1 MSQLPPEVHRL
12 IDASLSEDQTF
23 NDPTTEAL
31 VPADIRGVGMVRA
44 KADGVLAGA
53 DVAMAVFR
61 RVDPDLETRTLLEDG
76 SVLSPGDD
84 IARLEGAA
92 ASILQA
98 ERIALN
104 FLQRMSGIATATH
117 HYVQAVEGC
126 KARIVDTRKTVPG
139 LRYLD
144 KYAVRMGGGYNHRLN
159 LADGILIKD
168 NHIQALR
175 SREMGLKEIIKL
187 ALSRASHT
195 IKVEVEVETLDEVRE
210 AVEAGAHIIM
220 LDNMTVDT
228 MGQAMDIIRG
238 RAVVEA
244 SGGITIDTVRQV
256 AETGVDLIS
265 IGGLTHSPSALD
277 IRARRP
283 RTGCGYPPA
292 GIRSPAASEVPAG
305 AAEPGPRVSIRGS
318 NGIAN

>member
-1 MSQLPPEVHRL
+1 MNQLPPDVHRL
-12 IDASLSEDQTF
+12 IDASLTEDQTF
-23 NDPTTEAL
+23 NDPTTQTL
-31 VPADIRGVGMVRA
+31 VPADIRGVGLVRA
-44 KADGVLAGA
+44 KAIGVLAGT
-53 DVAMAVFR
+53 DVAIAVFR
-61 RVDPDLETRTLLEDG
+61 RVDPDLETRTLLQDG
-76 SVLSPGDD
+76 SALSPGDD
-84 IARLEGAA
+84 IARLVGAA
-92 ASILQA
+92 ASILRA

-117 HYVQAVEGC
+117 NYVRAVEGC

-144 KYAVRMGGGYNHRLN
+144 KHAVRMGGGYNHRLN

-175 SREMGLKEIIKL
+175 SREMDLTEIIKL

-220 LDNMTVDT
+220 LDNMNVDT
-228 MGQAMDIIRG
+228 MRQAMDIIDG

-244 SGGITIDTVRQV
+244 SGGITMETVRQI

-265 IGGLTHSPSALD
+265 IGGLTHSASALD
-277 IRARRP
+277 ISLDLEFP
-283 RTGCGYPPA
+283 
-292 GIRSPAASEVPAG
+292 
-305 AAEPGPRVSIRGS
+305 
-318 NGIAN
+318 